1 MVWVESPTNPR
12 LQLVDLEAVASVAR
26 KHGLVTMLA
35 VLLSCRAAWRVSD
48 RSRGGAI
55 EADMSLVLLETENQA
70 CADALDVIARSSNH

>member
-1 MVWVESPTNPR
+1 
-12 LQLVDLEAVASVAR
+12 
-26 KHGLVTMLA
+26 MLA
-35 VLLSCRAAWRVSD
+35 VLLSCRTAWRVSD